1 MDRNLY
7 LELLLKGLDSA
18 NGINVDSIETL
29 LTNMTDLHNTIG
41 KSYEFL
47 VDVISGLMKNVN
59 TNKTDES
66 SAKKIKEHTA
76 QIEDLK
82 ERIRDLENELER
94 SRQTIQELEY
104 ENQLKDSTLQDMKGV
119 LNKIDRVTSPQ
130 PQSQKQQITTVTVI
144 PPKENS
150 SNKNSAPRK
159 LEDLMPSLSPPTDF
173 SFLRQSLEKE
183 QQLQIQQLQQR
194 QPSPKIEIKMP
205 DIFDD
210 DDDEDSGPSKLKR
223 KYDEFSKP
231 AMPMMNIEEG
241 DENSKSSSTGHHNKI
256 EDSEGNMGDD
266 FKFKKVFKKV
276 KRSENNSK
284 SHTGPSNSTSTPHQP
299 LITYNSKHKPES
311 FTPKPSL
318 TFDEDNSLHNLL
330 NNFVDK
336 ENSKDKVYSKSNIT
350 KKKDS
355 NTKSNR
361 FADDQ
366 RLEPKASLSDSEA
379 YETGNSSKIFKKTN
393 EIFNFSQKSPLKSFD
408 LPVDTTNIRSIP
420 ITRNGRVSIKSD
432 NSTVNLM
439 QKMLNGHQKR
449 TSGETQNMFRM
460 STQSS
465 VDKKKSNDKS
475 DDDILKPLSA
485 FNDEDLVRAPYRTK
499 AERENLQGYDCD
511 QFL

>member
-1 MDRNLY
+1 
-7 LELLLKGLDSA
+7 
-18 NGINVDSIETL
+18 
-29 LTNMTDLHNTIG
+29 
-41 KSYEFL
+41 
-47 VDVISGLMKNVN
+47 
-59 TNKTDES
+59 
-66 SAKKIKEHTA
+66 
-76 QIEDLK
+76 
-82 ERIRDLENELER
+82 
-94 SRQTIQELEY
+94 
-104 ENQLKDSTLQDMKGV
+104 MKGV
-119 LNKIDRVTSPQ
+119 FSKIDRVTSQQQQQPQ
-130 PQSQKQQITTVTVI
+130 PQLQPQPQPVQTTVTVI

-150 SNKNSAPRK
+150 SNKNSGPRK

-183 QQLQIQQLQQR
+183 SQQR
-194 QPSPKIEIKMP
+194 QPSPKVESNKMP

-210 DDDEDSGPSKLKR
+210 DDDEGSGPSKLKR

-231 AMPMMNIEEG
+231 PVMQMMNIEEG
-241 DENSKSSSTGHHNKI
+241 DENSKSSSTGLHNLNKI
-256 EDSEGNMGDD
+256 EDSEGNPGDD

-276 KRSENNSK
+276 KKSENNSK

-299 LITYNSKHKPES
+299 LITYNSKHKMES
-311 FTPKPSL
+311 LTHKPSL

-355 NTKSNR
+355 SNTKSNR
-361 FADDQ
+361 FLDDPKDQ

-379 YETGNSSKIFKKTN
+379 YENGNSSKIFKKTN

-449 TSGETQNMFRM
+449 TSGDMTQNMFKM

-465 VDKKKSNDKS
+465 VDKKKSTTDKS

-485 FNDEDLVRAPYRTK
+485 WNDEDLVRAPYRTK

-511 QFL
+511 QCTKVIL

>member
-1 MDRNLY
+1 
-7 LELLLKGLDSA
+7 
-18 NGINVDSIETL
+18 
-29 LTNMTDLHNTIG
+29 
-41 KSYEFL
+41 
-47 VDVISGLMKNVN
+47 
-59 TNKTDES
+59 
-66 SAKKIKEHTA
+66 
-76 QIEDLK
+76 
-82 ERIRDLENELER
+82 
-94 SRQTIQELEY
+94 
-104 ENQLKDSTLQDMKGV
+104 MKGV
-119 LNKIDRVTSPQ
+119 LSKIDRVTSPQ
-130 PQSQKQQITTVTVI
+130 PQPITTVI
-144 PPKENS
+144 IPKENS
-150 SNKNSAPRK
+150 SNKTSAPRK

-173 SFLRQSLEKE
+173 SFLRQSLEKD
-183 QQLQIQQLQQR
+183 QQEKQQQQQ
-194 QPSPKIEIKMP
+194 QPPKIEINQP
-205 DIFDD
+205 DIF

-231 AMPMMNIEEG
+231 VMQMMNIEEG
-241 DENSKSSSTGHHNKI
+241 DENSKSSSTGQNNKK
-256 EDSEGNMGDD
+256 EDSDGNAMDD

-284 SHTGPSNSTSTPHQP
+284 SHTGPSNSTSTPQP
-299 LITYNSKHKPES
+299 QLITYNSKHKTES
-311 FTPKPSL
+311 FAPKPSL
-318 TFDEDNSLHNLL
+318 SFDEDNSLHHLL
-330 NNFVDK
+330 NNFIDNK
-336 ENSKDKVYSKSNIT
+336 ENSKDKVYSKSNLT

-366 RLEPKASLSDSEA
+366 KLEPKASLSDSEA
-379 YETGNSSKIFKKTN
+379 YEAGNSSKIFKKTN

-449 TSGETQNMFRM
+449 TSGDTQNMFRM

-465 VDKKKSNDKS
+465 VDKKRSNDKS

-485 FNDEDLVRAPYRTK
+485 LNDDELVRAPYRTK

-511 QFL
+511 QCKKVIL